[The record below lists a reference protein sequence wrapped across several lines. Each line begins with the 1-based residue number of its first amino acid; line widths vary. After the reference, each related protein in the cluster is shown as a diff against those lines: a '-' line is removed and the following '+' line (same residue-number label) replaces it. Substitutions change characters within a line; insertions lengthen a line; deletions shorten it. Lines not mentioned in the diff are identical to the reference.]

1 MTRTPRDLPVRK
13 RGELSR
19 DRTMHRVSS
28 AIDAQRRLNARE
40 ADGTPTSRAD
50 PVGPSD
56 PRYVYLTRSHE

>member
-1 MTRTPRDLPVRK
+1 
-13 RGELSR
+13 
-19 DRTMHRVSS
+19 MHRVSS

-40 ADGTPTSRAD
+40 ADGTPTSRAA